1 MDNEIVMMLAAAVF
15 AFLSYMLGQ
24 GVYMALRWK
33 NYIACVWYAIESCAL
48 GAIAVCCIVAMF
60 LGKDACSGIMI
71 LLFKVAAMFL
81 MTGAMLSLAFAIKGF
96 DDVCKNEAEL
106 VDRRIERSK
115 KSIGINSLKRKE
127 KHEQNKQR
135 QD

>member
-15 AFLSYMLGQ
+15 AFLSYILGR
-24 GVYMALRWK
+24 GAYMALRWK
-33 NYIACVWYAIESCAL
+33 SYIACVWCVIESVAL
-48 GAIAVCCIVAMF
+48 GASAVCCIVATF

-71 LLFKVAAMFL
+71 LLFKVVAMFL
-81 MTGAMLSLAFAIKGF
+81 MAGVMLSLAFAIKEF

-106 VDRRIERSK
+106 VDRGIERAK
-115 KSIGINSLKRKE
+115 KSIGINSLKQKE
-127 KHEQNKQR
+127 NHEQNKQR

>member
-1 MDNEIVMMLAAAVF
+1 MDNEIVMMLATAVF

-24 GVYMALRWK
+24 GAYMAFKWK
-33 NYIACVWYAIESCAL
+33 NRITCVWCFIESVIL

-71 LLFKVAAMFL
+71 LLFKVAATFL
-81 MTGAMLSLAFAIKGF
+81 MAGVMLSLVFAIKEF

-106 VDRRIERSK
+106 VDRGIERSK
-115 KSIGINSLKRKE
+115 KAIGIDSLKQKG
-127 KHEQNKQR
+127 KQK
-135 QD
+135 

>member
-1 MDNEIVMMLAAAVF
+1 MDNEIVMMLTAAIF
-15 AFLSYMLGQ
+15 AFLSYILGQ
-24 GVYMALRWK
+24 GAYMTLRWK
-33 NYIACVWYAIESCAL
+33 NYITCAWCTIESMTL
-48 GAIAVCCIVAMF
+48 GAIAVCCIVAIF

-81 MTGAMLSLAFAIKGF
+81 MAGVMLSLVFMVREF

-106 VDRRIERSK
+106 VDRGIERAK

-127 KHEQNKQR
+127 NYEQNK
-135 QD
+135 

>member
-1 MDNEIVMMLAAAVF
+1 MDNEIVMMLAATVF

-24 GVYMALRWK
+24 GAHMALRWK
-33 NYIACVWYAIESCAL
+33 NYITCAWCVIESVVL

-81 MTGAMLSLAFAIKGF
+81 MAGVMLSLVFVIKEF

-106 VDRRIERSK
+106 VDRGIERLK
-115 KSIGINSLKRKE
+115 NLAGVNSLKRKE
-127 KHEQNKQR
+127 NKNEREQ
-135 QD
+135 

>member
-1 MDNEIVMMLAAAVF
+1 MSDGIIMMLTAAVF

-24 GVYMALRWK
+24 GAYMALRWK
-33 NYIACVWYAIESCAL
+33 NYITCAWCVIESVVL

-71 LLFKVAAMFL
+71 LLFKVAATFL
-81 MTGAMLSLAFAIKGF
+81 MAGVMLSLVFVIKEF

-106 VDRRIERSK
+106 VDRGIERSK
-115 KSIGINSLKRKE
+115 KAIGIDSLKQKG
-127 KHEQNKQR
+127 KQK
-135 QD
+135 